1 MVIKQP
7 SELTCKNHISM
18 LVYGQPGIGKTT
30 LGCSAPQPVLF
41 DFDEGVQRMNVA
53 HQVPTVQVQSWND
66 VLEALN
72 EIKQGAFPCK
82 SIVIDTAGKM
92 LDFMSKDIIEHNPRY
107 AQSDGALTLK
117 GYGARKQMFVQ
128 FVKDVLS
135 SGLNVVFVAHEKE
148 DKQGDVIIRRPD
160 MSGSSLGDLMK
171 EIDLVGYMYADINNR
186 RVISFEPNSS
196 FYAKNAC
203 SVAGT
208 VEVPVVVKD
217 GEAVGN
223 NAFVN
228 DIIKSYVKLQETGA
242 DKRKEYDKLI
252 DDYASEV
259 SAIKDAKS
267 ANAVLGKFSK
277 EQHIFNSRL
286 RIGRMLNTKCTELG
300 LKYDDKTKKYA

>member
-7 SELTCKNHISM
+7 SELTCKKHISM

-30 LGCSAPQPVLF
+30 LGCSAPDPVLF

-72 EIKQGAFPCK
+72 EIKQGALPCK

-92 LDFMSKDIIEHNPRY
+92 LDFMSRAIIAENPRY

-203 SVAGT
+203 SVAST
-208 VEVPVVVKD
+208 TEVPVVVKN
-217 GEAVGN
+217 GEAVGTN
-223 NAFVN
+223 T
-228 DIIKSYVKLQETGA
+228 YVSELIAAYMKLQASGVE
-242 DKRKEYDKLI
+242 KRGEYDKLI
-252 DDYASEV
+252 DEYV
-259 SAIKDAKS
+259 SDIAAADGAEGINK
-267 ANAVLGKFSK
+267 VLGKFSK
-277 EQHIFNSRL
+277 QEHIFNSRL
-286 RIGRMLNTKCTELG
+286 KIGKLIQAKAAELG
-300 LKYDDKTKKYA
+300 LKYDEKKKKYA